1 MLSILSNPSV
11 DRELKIYCSEI
22 LVKIGRIDAETL
34 SDAYQLSRFKPS
46 EIESADKI
54 YKTLAPNRARPLL
67 YQAILRDKKPETRFK
82 NIISLIKISQNDN
95 LIKEIS
101 NLIDI
106 TDDLKKYVE
115 SNEEAIVLAKMFQSR
130 GLYDDAIE
138 VLSQNYKN
146 QIVIT
151 EKSRLNCL
159 KQ

>member
-1 MLSILSNPSV
+1 MLIRSI
-11 DRELKIYCSEI
+11 
-22 LVKIGRIDAETL
+22 
-34 SDAYQLSRFKPS
+34 
-46 EIESADKI
+46 
-54 YKTLAPNRARPLL
+54 RPLL
-67 YQAILRDKKPETRFK
+67 LTGLDHYFTTILRDKKPETRFK

-138 VLSQNYKN
+138 VLSQNYKKPT
-146 QIVIT
+146 VIT